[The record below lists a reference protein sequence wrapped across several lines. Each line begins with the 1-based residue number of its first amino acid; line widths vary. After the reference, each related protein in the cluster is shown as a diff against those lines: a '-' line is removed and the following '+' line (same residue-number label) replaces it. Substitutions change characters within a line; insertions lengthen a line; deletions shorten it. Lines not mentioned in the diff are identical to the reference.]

1 MSRLIAYLYWRGKAK
16 TISPRGLKMARMHSR
31 DKGKAGSTKPIKKI
45 PSWMRY
51 KAKEIE
57 KLIIKFTKA
66 GHTPSEVGM
75 ILRDTYGI
83 HSVKAVA
90 EKSITAIL
98 KENKLL
104 KELPEDLMALILKF
118 ADVQKHLEKNK
129 QDKTAKRGLQL
140 AFSKI
145 RRLAKYYQK
154 SGRLPADWKFEADK
168 VKMYVE

>member
-1 MSRLIAYLYWRGKAK
+1 
-16 TISPRGLKMARMHSR
+16 MARMHSR

-51 KAKEIE
+51 KASEIE

-66 GHTPSEVGM
+66 GNTPSEVGM

-83 HSVKAVA
+83 HSVKAVSK
-90 EKSITAIL
+90 KSITKIL
-98 KENKLL
+98 LENNLR

-118 ADVQKHLEKNK
+118 ADVKKHIEKNK
-129 QDKTAKRGLQL
+129 QDMTAKRGLQL
-140 AFSKI
+140 TFSKI
-145 RRLAKYYQK
+145 RRLVKYYQK